1 MKKIILGILF
11 MMMLFVMA
19 CGSEITDEKE
29 ELSAI
34 EDNIYVDTMED
45 SAIVTDESRVD
56 RYNRLYDTYVVNIK
70 LDGIEGNVEY
80 FTATVKDSI
89 YDSYLTEDVA
99 IGAIKECYS
108 LLSDSNN
115 SPNCEGYTESGKLVF
130 SFGAGGDYEYVHVYD
145 ENYRHEQYGLISD
158 DYDYIMGKQ

>member
-1 MKKIILGILF
+1 MKKVILGILF

-29 ELSAI
+29 ELSVI

>member
-1 MKKIILGILF
+1 MKKVILGILF

-29 ELSAI
+29 ELSVI

-70 LDGIEGNVEY
+70 LDGIERNVEY